1 MQGNGRMV
9 EENTLHITPFYDHLT
24 QAMREG
30 LMLLDFRG
38 DIIATNQ
45 TAADLL
51 GYTPALLIG
60 NSVQDILSPES
71 SELVNGEVYNHKTW
85 ARHKNGRSIP
95 VSMTL
100 MPVLAEIPGHKLLSL
115 TNLVEAAQLNESLIR
130 AQRLAGIGILTASV
144 AHELNNPI
152 SIITATCS
160 NLLYEAESQSLDSD
174 RLFKFIQVIEQSAWR
189 CARIVEVLRNYS
201 FEDSPRMAVTDWNM
215 IIEDALILV
224 RHQLQGHFNVKIEVE
239 LAPNLKTI
247 VCDHNRMTQVLIN
260 LLTNARDAMQPDG
273 GTIFVKSWT
282 IPIPPNP
289 AETESTGEQF
299 AVSITDTGCGISPD
313 VENRLFDPFF
323 TTKPMGKGMG
333 LGLFIAKRIVNQH
346 NGSISAT
353 NNPEGGATFT
363 VILPQRQ

>member
-1 MQGNGRMV
+1 MV
-9 EENTLHITPFYDHLT
+9 EENIPHMTPFYDHLT
-24 QAMREG
+24 QNMREG
-30 LMLLDFRG
+30 LMLLDLHG

-51 GYTPALLIG
+51 GYPPALLIG
-60 NSVQDILSPES
+60 NSVQDILLPES
-71 SELVNGEVYNHKTW
+71 GQLVTTEVYNHKTW
-85 ARHKNGRSIP
+85 VRHKNGRSIP
-95 VSMTL
+95 VSITL

-115 TNLVEAAQLNESLIR
+115 TNLTEAAQLNESLIR

-152 SIITATCS
+152 SIITSTCS
-160 NLLYEAESQSLDSD
+160 NLLYEAESQNLDAD
-174 RLFKFIQVIEQSAWR
+174 RLLKYVQMIEQSAWR

-201 FEDSPRMAVTDWNM
+201 FEDSPRMAMTDWNM
-215 IIEDALILV
+215 IIEDAMTLV
-224 RHQLQGHFNVKIEVE
+224 RHQLQGQFNIKIEME

-282 IPIPPNP
+282 IPTD
-289 AETESTGEQF
+289 TELAGEQF
-299 AVSITDTGCGISPD
+299 AVSIKDTGRGISSD
-313 VENRLFDPFF
+313 VADKLFDPFF

-346 NGSISAT
+346 NGRIWGT

-363 VILPQRQ
+363 VVLPQRQ